1 MTQTLGD
8 QAYGMQCPHAERAM
22 QFLSKIGIAVQVAP
36 SASGFIEH
44 VEVVNGG
51 LHVDPRAPASG
62 LLHEAGHLAIVPTGF
77 RHLLSGDL
85 DAGMAQI
92 FEHLDGMQLEP
103 DSHLQRAMLQTGDA
117 EATAW
122 AFAAGRAIGLPDD
135 LIIQDDEYS
144 GEGRFIRSALAGSA
158 YVGINGIAHAGFCVR
173 RATPYRPLPVY
184 PALAY
189 WLQHS

>member
-1 MTQTLGD
+1 MTQALADPT
-8 QAYGMQCPHAERAM
+8 YGMQCPHAERAM
-22 QFLSKIGIAVQVAP
+22 QFLTEIGIAVQLAP
-36 SASGFIEH
+36 GASGFIEH

-51 LHVDPRAPASG
+51 LRVDPRAPASA
-62 LLHEAGHLAIVPTGF
+62 LLHEAGHLAIVPTEF
-77 RHLLSGDL
+77 RHMLSGDL
-85 DAGMAQI
+85 DAGMEKI
-92 FEHLDGMQLEP
+92 FEHLDGLELEP

-122 AFAAGRAIGLPDD
+122 AFAAGRAIGLPDE

-144 GEGRFIRSALAGSA
+144 GEGRFIRKSLAAGA
-158 YVGINGIAHAGFCVR
+158 YVGINGISHAGFCVR

-184 PALAY
+184 PTLAY